1 MLESMD
7 TRPDEATE
15 QTKDEAAR
23 KSRARLKIFFGAA
36 PGVGKTYAMLSEA
49 QGLLMDGVDVVAGF
63 VDTHGR
69 PEAQALTAG
78 LELLPRKPYPY
89 RGAYLEEF
97 DFEAA
102 LARRPKLILVDDLA
116 HTNAPGALHAKRW
129 QDVWDLLDAGI
140 DVHTTLNVQHLESLR
155 DVVAQITGVLVR
167 ENIPDKLLSRADQ
180 IELVDIPPEELI
192 ERLKEGKVY
201 VPEQA
206 RHANDRFFRRGNLLA
221 LRELALRRTAEQVD
235 ADMRR
240 YMTAE
245 GIGKTWAAGERLM
258 VCVSSRPESARLIRA
273 AKRMAESLDAPWI
286 VAYIESPRYLSYSEA
301 SRVQIEEHLRQAER
315 LGAETVVL
323 QGSLALAEDLV
334 ALALRRNVTK
344 ILVGKP
350 SKPRWVEFFAG
361 SLLNDLIR
369 ASGAID
375 IHVIAGEGE
384 TAGTKP
390 ARRNAGRTPLSHFM
404 WSFGVV
410 AVATGLAVLM
420 ARYFELADVIMVY
433 ILAILV
439 VASRVGRLPSLLA
452 AILSALA
459 LDFFIVPPKYSL
471 VVSDPRH
478 GATFLVMLV
487 MGVVIGNLTERIRQ
501 QAKLARFREQR
512 TLALFKLSADLARSG
527 NSARMVSQAIRSVA
541 AQFQSHVLIFLPDAQ
556 GRLKWPPA
564 DLAAKFRPEELG
576 VAQWAFDHHEVAGLE
591 TDTLSSARA
600 LYLPL
605 TGAKGPIG
613 VMGVLPEDVPR
624 WTEPDQRHLLEAFSN
639 QTALALE
646 RILLAE
652 RSVENQRQA
661 DREHLRNALLSSV
674 SHDLRTP
681 LGGITGAASTLL
693 EDEGR
698 LTKENRREL
707 LETIHEE
714 AQRLHR
720 LVSNLLDVTR
730 IESGV
735 MELRKEWVPVEEL
748 VGSALD
754 SLGPVLGSREVRLVF
769 PKNLPL
775 VPVDPILAAQALINL
790 LENAHKYSPL
800 EQPIEVRA
808 WATEKSVT
816 LAILDLGPGIPPGE
830 EERIFEKLVR
840 LNQPGSRPGAGLG
853 LAICKGIMDAHEG
866 RIQASNRPGGGAQFL
881 MSLPLAAQPPQPP
894 TEGPAHA

>member
-1 MLESMD
+1 MD
-7 TRPDEATE
+7 IRPDPDALLQQLQE
-15 QTKDEAAR
+15 DEAR
-23 KSRARLKIFFGAA
+23 RGRARLKLFFGAA
-36 PGVGKTYAMLSEA
+36 PGVGKTYAMLLEA
-49 QGLLMDGVDVVAGF
+49 QKLLLDGVDVVAGL
-63 VDTHGR
+63 VETHGR
-69 PEAQALTAG
+69 PETQALTAG
-78 LELLPRKPYPY
+78 LEFLPKKSFPY
-89 RGAYLEEF
+89 RGATLEEF
-97 DFEAA
+97 DLEVA
-102 LARRPKLILVDDLA
+102 LARKPKVILVDELA

-140 DVHTTLNVQHLESLR
+140 DVYTTLNVQHLESLR

-192 ERLKEGKVY
+192 ERLQEGKVY

-206 RHANDRFFRRGNLLA
+206 RHAVDRFFRRGNLLA

-240 YMTAE
+240 YMTSQ
-245 GIGKTWAAGERLM
+245 GIDKTWAAGERLM
-258 VCVSSRPESARLIRA
+258 VCISSRPESGRLIRA

-286 VAYIESPRYLSYSEA
+286 VAYIESPRYLSYSEM

-323 QGSLALAEDLV
+323 QGSIALAEDLV
-334 ALALRRNVTK
+334 ALATRRNVTK

-350 SKPRWVEFFAG
+350 SKPRWMELFTG
-361 SLLNDLIR
+361 SLLTDLIR

-384 TAGTKP
+384 ADGTQ
-390 ARRNAGRTPLSHFM
+390 AIRRPRAHTPPSHFL
-404 WSFGVV
+404 WSTGVV
-410 AVATGLAVLM
+410 AVATGLAVFM
-420 ARYFELADVIMVY
+420 ARHFELADVVMVY

-439 VASRVGRLPSLLA
+439 VASRLGRWPSLYA
-452 AILSALA
+452 AILSVIT
-459 LDFFIVPPKYSL
+459 LDFFIVPPTYSL
-471 VVSDPRH
+471 VVHDTRH
-478 GATFLVMLV
+478 FATFLVMLV

-512 TLALFKLSADLARSG
+512 TLALFKLSADLTKSG
-527 NSARMVSQAIRSVA
+527 NSTRMVSQAIRSVA

-564 DLAAKFRPEELG
+564 DLAAKFNPAELG
-576 VAQWAFDHHEVAGLE
+576 VAQWAFDHHEAAGLE
-591 TDTLSSARA
+591 TDTLPGAHA

-605 TGAKGPIG
+605 TGNKGPIG

-646 RILLAE
+646 RTILSE
-652 RSVENQRQA
+652 RSVETQRQA

-698 LTKENRREL
+698 LSASNRTEL

-714 AQRLHR
+714 AQRLQR

-735 MELRKEWVPVEEL
+735 LELKKEWVPVEEL
-748 VGSALD
+748 VGAALD
-754 SLGPVLGSREVRLVF
+754 SLGHLLGDRKVKLDF
-769 PKNLPL
+769 PMNLPL
-775 VPVDPILAAQALINL
+775 APVDPILVEQALINL
-790 LENAHKYSPL
+790 LENAHKYTPL
-800 EQPIEVRA
+800 DQPIEVRA
-808 WATEKSVT
+808 WATEKAVT
-816 LAILDLGPGIPPGE
+816 LAVIDHGPGIPPGE

-840 LNQPGSRPGAGLG
+840 LPQPGARPGAGLG
-853 LAICKGIMDAHEG
+853 LAICKGIADAHGG

-881 MSLPLAAQPPQPP
+881 LSLPLAGQPPQPP
-894 TEGPAHA
+894 REVIENA

>member
-1 MLESMD
+1 MN
-7 TRPDEATE
+7 TRPDEVLE
-15 QTKDEAAR
+15 QAQEDEAR

-49 QGLLMDGVDVVAGF
+49 QELLLEGVDVVAGF
-63 VDTHGR
+63 LDTHGR
-69 PEAQALTAG
+69 PESQALTAG
-78 LELLPRKPYPY
+78 LEVLPRKSFPY
-89 RGAYLEEF
+89 RGATLEEF
-97 DFEAA
+97 DLEAA
-102 LARRPKLILVDDLA
+102 LARKPKVILVDELA
-116 HTNAPGALHAKRW
+116 HANAPGALHAKRW

-192 ERLKEGKVY
+192 ERLQEGKVY

-206 RHANDRFFRRGNLLA
+206 RHANDRFFRRGNLMA

-240 YMTAE
+240 YMNAK

-258 VCVSSRPESARLIRA
+258 VCISSRPESAHLIRA

-350 SKPRWVEFFAG
+350 TKPRWLEFFTG
-361 SLLNDLIR
+361 SLLADLIR

-375 IHVIAGEGE
+375 IHVIAGEEKPGK
-384 TAGTKP
+384 TKP
-390 ARRNAGRTPLSHFM
+390 VRRSASHTPVGHFL
-404 WSFGVV
+404 WSFAVV
-410 AVATGLAVLM
+410 AVATGLALLM

-452 AILSALA
+452 AVLSVVA
-459 LDFFIVPPKYSL
+459 LDFFIIPPVYSL
-471 VVSDPRH
+471 VVQDTRH
-478 GATFLVMLV
+478 SATFLVLLV
-487 MGVVIGNLTERIRQ
+487 MGIVIGNLTERIRQ

-527 NSARMVSQAIRSVA
+527 NTARMVSQAIRSVA
-541 AQFQSHVLIFLPDAQ
+541 AQFQSHVLIFLPDSQ

-564 DLAAKFRPEELG
+564 DLAAKFSPAELG

-591 TDTLSSARA
+591 TDTLAGAKA

-605 TGAKGPIG
+605 TGTNGPIG

-646 RILLAE
+646 RTLLSE
-652 RSVENQRQA
+652 RSLENQRQA

-698 LTKENRREL
+698 LTQENRREL

-735 MELRKEWVPVEEL
+735 LELKKEWVPVEEL
-748 VGSALD
+748 VGAALD
-754 SLGPVLGSREVRLVF
+754 SLGQVLGTRGVKLDF

-775 VPVDPILAAQALINL
+775 VPVDPILAEQALINL
-790 LENAHKYSPL
+790 LENAHKYSPPD
-800 EQPIEVRA
+800 QPIEVRA

-816 LAILDLGPGIPPGE
+816 LAILDHGPGIPAGE

-840 LNQPGSRPGAGLG
+840 LQQPGARPGAGLG

-881 MSLPLAAQPPQPP
+881 MSLPLAPQPPQPP
-894 TEGPAHA
+894 VEVIDHA